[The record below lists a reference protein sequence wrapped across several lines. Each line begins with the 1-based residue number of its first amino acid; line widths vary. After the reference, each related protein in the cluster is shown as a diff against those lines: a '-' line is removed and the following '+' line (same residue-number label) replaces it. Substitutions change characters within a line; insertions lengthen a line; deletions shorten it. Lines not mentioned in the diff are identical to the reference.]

1 MSSGRFDQ
9 VGSGRAWAEDE
20 SGVVEDTKII
30 LSRLPLY
37 KKSIVNLRITYSI
50 DVLPGS
56 DTLRKKMWWRTSTT
70 HE

>member
-37 KKSIVNLRITYSI
+37 
-50 DVLPGS
+50 
-56 DTLRKKMWWRTSTT
+56 
-70 HE
+70 